1 MLPQSERLAIWTN
14 STQRPTTSNQLR
26 DPPRTR
32 LGVDNPVIPMR
43 RGAPSQVARD
53 RTIMLHGH
61 RSQKLGE
68 NFVSLDPPRSG
79 LASQNHM
86 GETAADAAVGGVVG
100 DSVFFRMNECTHHHQ
115 EHLPRTLT
123 TTKNT
128 CLEHLPRALP
138 RTQLPEKSSEREVT
152 PCLRTCG
159 CRTKPLSERP

>member
-43 RGAPSQVARD
+43 RGAPSQVARPD
-53 RTIMLHGH
+53 DHASWTGH

-86 GETAADAAVGGVVG
+86 GETAADAAVGGVG
-100 DSVFFRMNECTHHHQ
+100 RLGFAFSSECTHQ